1 MNDKEN
7 VMLKTKVWATALLIV
22 TIAPLRAFGAT
33 TVFRPLQS
41 QLSFE
46 VASIRPATPDD
57 RSGKYARMQS
67 THQFDVKNYTLKDLI
82 GFAYDLPLRR
92 ISGGPSWIEGDT
104 YNILAATPGDGRPS
118 QSEQMAMVRKL
129 LEERFQLRYHR
140 EQRELPVYQLSVA
153 KSGAKLK
160 ESPAPLEAP
169 SSLMNVVFAGS
180 RIETHA
186 RSTTISE
193 FASMLQRAVF
203 DRPVVDKTN
212 LTGRYDFDLAW
223 TYDETQFD
231 GKLPPINLDEA
242 NRPSLFSSLQK
253 EVGLTLESSRAQVE
267 TIIIDSVEKPSE
279 N

>member
-1 MNDKEN
+1 MFNTS
-7 VMLKTKVWATALLIV
+7 VCAAVLVIATMSPCGL
-22 TIAPLRAFGAT
+22 FGSIE
-33 TVFRPLQS
+33 VFRPAQPP

-46 VASIRPATPDD
+46 VASIKPGTPGD
-57 RSGKYARMQS
+57 RSGKYARMQGG
-67 THQFDVKNYTLKDLI
+67 HQFVVRNYTLKDLI

-104 YNILAATPGDGRPS
+104 YNILAATPGDLRPS

-129 LEERFQLRYHR
+129 LEERFQLRYHL

-160 ESPAPLEAP
+160 ESLAHPDATSAPTSE
-169 SSLMNVVFAGS
+169 LMNVGFPGS

-186 RSTTISE
+186 RYVTIAE

-223 TYDETQFD
+223 SYDDLQFD
-231 GKLPPINLDEA
+231 GKLPPINIEAA
-242 NRPSLFSSLQK
+242 NRPSLFSALQT
-253 EVGLTLESSRAQVE
+253 ELGLTLESSRAQVE
-267 TIIIDSVEKPSE
+267 TIIIDGVQKASE